1 MTATLAPDWLDQF
14 QGLRSLPDDLKTSIL
29 SRAVPVSVGAGAQ
42 IFGPGHTPEYLL
54 LLVSGRIRVQKVSE
68 QGREIFLYRV
78 VAGESCVMTTACLL
92 AYEDYQA
99 EGLAETDVL
108 CAGLPRSYFDEL
120 LRESDDFRRF
130 VFLAYSRRMTDLF
143 HVIDEVVFKRI
154 DIRLA
159 ALLLRLKQEQGR
171 RVSAT
176 QQDLANELGSVRE
189 VVSRQLQEFRRR
201 GWVELGRGWIEIQLS
216 DDLENLARQ

>member
-1 MTATLAPDWLDQF
+1 MASALSNNWLEQF
-14 QGLRSLPDDLKTSIL
+14 QGLSGLSDDLKASIA
-29 SRAVPVSVGAGAQ
+29 SRAVPVRVAGGAQ
-42 IFGPGHTPEYLL
+42 IFGPGHTPEYMLL
-54 LLVSGRIRVQKVSE
+54 LISGRIRVQKVSE

-108 CAGLPRSYFDEL
+108 CAGLPRPFFDQL
-120 LRESDDFRRF
+120 LQESDPFRRF

-143 HVIDEVVFKRI
+143 HVIDEVVFKRL

-159 ALLLRLKQEQGR
+159 ALLLRLQGEQGR
-171 RVSAT
+171 RLAAT
-176 QQDLANELGSVRE
+176 QQDLANELGSARE

-201 GWVELGRGWIEIQLS
+201 GWVELGRGWVEILHR
-216 DDLENLARQ
+216 DGLESLAQQ